1 MIDMIEIVWSP
12 SAVRDVEEIYRYTS
26 ARNRRAA
33 RQVVKTILERVQRLP
48 DHPEIGPVADDIE
61 PVGRYRHLVL
71 RPYRVIYRLEGTT
84 LRILRCWDSR
94 RNPADLRVVD
104 LRVVSREETSE

>member
-1 MIDMIEIVWSP
+1 MIDPVEVVWSP
-12 SAVRDVEEIYRYTS
+12 SAVRDVEEIYRYIS

-33 RQVVKTILERVQRLP
+33 RQAVKTILERVQRLP

-71 RPYRVIYRLEGTT
+71 RPYRVIYRLEGAT

-104 LRVVSREETSE
+104 VRVLPREDPSE